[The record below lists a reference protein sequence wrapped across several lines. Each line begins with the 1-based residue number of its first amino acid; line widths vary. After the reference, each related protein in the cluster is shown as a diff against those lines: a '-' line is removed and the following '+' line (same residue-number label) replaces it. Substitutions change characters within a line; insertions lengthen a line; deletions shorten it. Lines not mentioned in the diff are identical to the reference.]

1 MSTDRPDLY
10 LHEQVMLLA
19 LRDDRGTVES
29 RAGWYSLALG
39 GAILSELLLR
49 GSIAVADDKNKL
61 VDVVERRRSGDPILD
76 ECLDKIATAKR
87 RRSATDWVRAFAGI
101 RRLRHRVAEGLC
113 RRGILKDSEDKVL
126 LMFTRKIYPTLDPA
140 PERRLREQLRRAI
153 VRDTMSVDARVA
165 ILIALAH
172 ATGLLRVHFDARE
185 LKAHKKR
192 LLSIARGDLIGG
204 ATKAAVDAA
213 VQAAMMAA
221 IGAATTIT
229 TTAAIR

>member
-1 MSTDRPDLY
+1 MSTERPDLY
-10 LHEQVMLLA
+10 LHEQVLVLA
-19 LRDDRGTVES
+19 LRDDEGTVES
-29 RAGWYSLALG
+29 RAGWTALALG
-39 GAILSELLLR
+39 GGILAELLLAS
-49 GSIAVADDKNKL
+49 SITVADDKKRL
-61 VDVVERRRSGDPILD
+61 VDVARKRRLGDPILD

-87 RRSATDWVRAFAGI
+87 RRSATDWVRAFSGI

-113 RRGILKDSEDKVL
+113 RRGVLQNSEGKVL
-126 LMFTRKIYPTLDPA
+126 LLFTRKIYPTLDPA

-153 VRDTMSVDARVA
+153 LRDTRTVDPRVA

-185 LKAHKKR
+185 LKSRKKR
-192 LLSIARGDLIGG
+192 LDAIARGDLVGG

-221 IGAATTIT
+221 IGAATAIT
-229 TTAAIR
+229 TMAAVR